1 LTIGAGRGI
10 PPGAAG
16 RPAAWEDAI
25 AFLAL
30 RPRSSEEVRR
40 RLRRRGFSG
49 DETAEVLARLT
60 AAGYLNDAAF
70 AAEWARSRQARQG
83 LGPLRLS
90 RELKAKGIP
99 DGEIAAALDGLRQ
112 EREVAEV
119 AAETAGR
126 RMQSLRGLSPEVGRR
141 RLAAYLERR
150 GFPADLILRLCRTH
164 FPRGTDPD

>member
-1 LTIGAGRGI
+1 LTIGAGRGT
-10 PPGAAG
+10 PPGPAG

-25 AFLAL
+25 AFLAI

-40 RLRRRGFSG
+40 RLRRRGFPG
-49 DETAEVLARLT
+49 EAIEEVLARLT

-90 RELKAKGIP
+90 RELKAKGLS
-99 DGEIAAALDGLRQ
+99 DVEIAAALDGLRQ
-112 EREVAEV
+112 EREVVEV
-119 AAETAGR
+119 AAETAAR
-126 RMQSLRGLSPEVGRR
+126 RMKSLRALPPEVGRR

-150 GFPADLILRLCRTH
+150 GFPAEVILRLCRTH
-164 FPRGTDPD
+164 FPRGADTD